1 MATTVRVVK
10 TTNYTVMSNYHLRDA
25 NLSLKAK
32 GLLSIMI
39 SLPAEWDYSV
49 DGLVSICSEG
59 ITAVKSALAELKEAG
74 YLVVRKLLPNQT
86 KTGRIE
92 YEYLVYEIP
101 PEKQDTEKQDT
112 ENLSLENLPL
122 NKNTKELNKDYI
134 YTPYNPPTEQLQT
147 TAPSVDY
154 SPAEE
159 SAGDTPHAEEVEP
172 EPVSPKKGGRK
183 KRGASD
189 DGKKTYGEHGNVRL
203 TDEEL
208 EKLRER
214 YPDDYP
220 GKIDALSRYI
230 WQHHA
235 ERKYKDHYR
244 TLLVWLKEDA
254 DKPKDRGGGGKT
266 KPLEMSSFDTD
277 EFYRAAVAKAYAGM
291 EDKT

>member
-1 MATTVRVVK
+1 MATVRVVK

-49 DGLVSICSEG
+49 DGLVAICSEG

-74 YLVVRKLLPNQT
+74 YLVVRKLLPNET

-112 ENLSLENLPL
+112 ENLPVENLPL
-122 NKNTKELNKDYI
+122 NKYTKELNKDYI
-134 YTPYNPPTEQLQT
+134 YTPYNPPTASPT
-147 TAPSVDY
+147 VDY

-172 EPVSPKKGGRK
+172 EPISPKKGGRK
-183 KRGASD
+183 KRGASAD

-214 YPDDYP
+214 YPDDYLDE
-220 GKIDALSRYI
+220 IESLSGYI

-235 ERKYKDHYR
+235 ERRYKDHYR
-244 TLLVWLKEDA
+244 TLLVWLEKDA

-277 EFYRAAVAKAYAGM
+277 DFYNAAVAKAYAGM
-291 EDKT
+291 GDGG

>member
-1 MATTVRVVK
+1 MATVRVVK

-49 DGLVSICSEG
+49 DGLVAICSEG

-74 YLVVRKLLPNQT
+74 YLVVRKLLPNET

-101 PEKQDTEKQDT
+101 PEKQDTEKQGV
-112 ENLSLENLPL
+112 ENLPVENLPL

-134 YTPYNPPTEQLQT
+134 YTPYNPPTASPT
-147 TAPSVDY
+147 VDC

-159 SAGDTPHAEEVEP
+159 SAGDTSHAEEVEP
-172 EPVSPKKGGRK
+172 KPVRPKKGGRK

-214 YPDDYP
+214 YPDDYL
-220 GKIDALSRYI
+220 GKIEALSGYI

-235 ERKYKDHYR
+235 ERRYKDHYR

-266 KPLEMSSFDTD
+266 KPLEMSSFDTE
-277 EFYRAAVAKAYAGM
+277 EFFEAALAKSYAGM
-291 EDKT
+291 EEKS